1 MFSREIVSVSK
12 LAALFTVLSIACFA
26 SKQFVMPK
34 AQPAKTYAAHDD
46 HPNEKVAVAADPY
59 DLGDKSKI
67 FSTNYNEDGFMPIL
81 VVITN
86 DGDQPISLTDM
97 QAQLI
102 TVNRTKIPSATVDD
116 LQRRLAH
123 PSASAS
129 RSPIPFP
136 TKKVKG
142 GLSKQTLEEI
152 QSAQFGAKA
161 VEPHS
166 TQAGFMFFD
175 VSGISTP
182 LAGANL
188 YLTGIKDAKGN
199 ELMYFEIPMEKYL
212 SAPSP
217 H

>member
-1 MFSREIVSVSK
+1 MWKMAVVIGL
-12 LAALFTVLSIACFA
+12 LAGICFA
-26 SKQFVMPK
+26 SKQFAMPK
-34 AQPAKTYAAHDD
+34 PQPASTYPAHDS
-46 HPNEKVAVAADPY
+46 HPNENVAVGADPY
-59 DLGDKSKI
+59 DLGDKANI
-67 FSTNYNEDGFMPIL
+67 FLTHFNEGGFLPIF

-97 QAQLI
+97 QAELI

-116 LQRRLAH
+116 IQRRLAH
-123 PSASAS
+123 PSASTS
-129 RSPIPFP
+129 RSPLPFP
-136 TKKVKG
+136 SKKVKG
-142 GLSKQTLEEI
+142 GVSKQTLEEI

-182 LAGANL
+182 LAGAHL
-188 YLTGIKDAKGN
+188 YLTGVKDAKGS
-199 ELMYFEIPMEKYL
+199 ELMYFEVPMEKYL
-212 SAPSP
+212 SAPAA

>member
-1 MFSREIVSVSK
+1 MWKI
-12 LAALFTVLSIACFA
+12 AAVVIVLSVICLA

-34 AQPAKTYAAHDD
+34 PQPASSYPAHDS
-46 HPNEKVAVAADPY
+46 HPNEKVAIAADPY
-59 DLGDKSKI
+59 DMADKANI
-67 FSTNYNEDGFMPIL
+67 FSTHFNEEGFMPIF
-81 VVITN
+81 VVVTN
-86 DGDQPISLTDM
+86 DGDQPVSLTDM

-102 TVNRTKIPSATVDD
+102 TVNRSKIPSATLDD
-116 LQRRLAH
+116 IQRRLAH

-129 RSPIPFP
+129 RSPLPFP

-142 GLSKQTLEEI
+142 GLKKETLEEI
-152 QSAQFGAKA
+152 QSSQFGAKA

-166 TQAGFMFFD
+166 SQAGFMFFD

-188 YLTGIKDAKGN
+188 YVTGIKDAQGN
-199 ELMYFEIPMEKYL
+199 ELMYFEVPMEKYL

-217 H
+217 R

>member
-1 MFSREIVSVSK
+1 
-12 LAALFTVLSIACFA
+12 
-26 SKQFVMPK
+26 MPK
-34 AQPAKTYAAHDD
+34 AQAAKDYPAHDT
-46 HPNEKVAVAADPY
+46 HPNENVTAAADPY
-59 DLGDKSKI
+59 DMADKANI
-67 FSTNYNEDGFMPIL
+67 FSTHFNEEGFMPVF

-97 QAQLI
+97 QAELI
-102 TVNRTKIPSATVDD
+102 TVKRAKIHPATLDD
-116 LQRRLAH
+116 IQRRLAH
-123 PSASAS
+123 PSASTS
-129 RSPIPFP
+129 RSPLPFP

-152 QSAQFGAKA
+152 QSSQFAAKA

-175 VSGISTP
+175 VSDISTP
-182 LAGANL
+182 LAGAHL
-188 YLTGIKDAKGN
+188 YLTGVDDSKGN

-212 SAPSP
+212 SAPAA